1 MPYLRYTYH
10 EGMSDLVAQLNAHV
24 KDWCTIER
32 ELGGGGMS
40 RVFVAFDR
48 QLSRRVVFKV
58 LPETLTAMLSVER
71 FRREIML
78 AAGLQHPHIV
88 PVLTSGEV
96 DGLPYFVMP
105 FIEGESLRARLVRG
119 PLSVRETLAICKDVL
134 SALAFAHGRGVVH
147 RDIKPDNVMLSSGAA
162 VVTDFGVAKAID
174 QARNGRPIRDRADAP
189 RTPNGGTLT
198 GIGISLGTPAY
209 MAPEQ
214 VAADPNV
221 DHRADIYALGI
232 LAYEML
238 VGTPPFYGA
247 TPHQLLAA
255 QLSKPAPP
263 IRSRRADVPP
273 PLAVIIMRCL
283 EKEPAQR
290 PKSAAELLRMLDSPD
305 VASGDF
311 IAPARDRWTKRRI
324 IGWSSALLLMAAA
337 TAATFWRPEGS
348 DQAAAAPLLTPAL
361 GASIEIAPFVAVGG
375 DTTTSAAAIG
385 LTSQVT
391 NALAQIAGLRVT
403 TRPGLAAALGDVG
416 SRSGMLLE
424 ATVQRERDRVRV
436 LPRLIGLGRDS
447 TLWVGTYEGST
458 KAIFALQDSVA
469 QAIVRAVASR
479 VRP

>member
-1 MPYLRYTYH
+1 MD
-10 EGMSDLVAQLNAHV
+10 DLVARLNSHV
-24 KDWCTIER
+24 QDWCTIER

-58 LPETLTAMLSVER
+58 LPGNLTATLSVER

-105 FIEGESLRARLVRG
+105 FIEGESLRTRLVRG

-134 SALAFAHGRGVVH
+134 SALTFAHGRGVVH
-147 RDIKPDNVMLSSGAA
+147 RDIKPDNVMLTSGAA

-174 QARNGRPIRDRADAP
+174 QARTGRPARERTVAP
-189 RTPNGGTLT
+189 RTPGGGTLT
-198 GIGISLGTPAY
+198 GVGVSLGTPAY

-221 DHRADIYALGI
+221 DHRADIYAFGI

-238 VGTPPFYGA
+238 VGTPPFYGS
-247 TPHQLLAA
+247 TPHKLLAA
-255 QLSKPAPP
+255 QLSQPAPP

-305 VASGDF
+305 VASGDY
-311 IAPARDRWTKRRI
+311 IAPARRAWTRQRVI
-324 IGWSSALLLMAAA
+324 AWSIGALLIAGA
-337 TAATFWRPEGS
+337 TAAIFWRPQRAT
-348 DQAAAAPLLTPAL
+348 DQTTAAPILTTAV
-361 GASIEIAPFVAVGG
+361 GMSIEITQFVPVGR
-375 DTTTSAAAIG
+375 DSATEAAAIG

-403 TRPGLAAALGDVG
+403 TRTSDANTPRDLV
-416 SRSGMLLE
+416 SRNRGGMTLE

-436 LPRLIGLGRDS
+436 LPRLVGVATDS
-447 TLWVGTYEGST
+447 TLWVGSFEGST
-458 KAIFALQDSVA
+458 RAMFALQDSVA
-469 QAIVRAVASR
+469 RAIVRAVAAR

>member
-1 MPYLRYTYH
+1 
-10 EGMSDLVAQLNAHV
+10 MSDLVERLNAHV
-24 KDWCTIER
+24 QDWCTIER

-58 LPETLTAMLSVER
+58 LPGTLTATLSVER

-174 QARNGRPIRDRADAP
+174 QARNGRPVRDRDGA
-189 RTPNGGTLT
+189 RTPRPPGGATLT
-198 GIGISLGTPAY
+198 GVGISLGTPAY

-238 VGTPPFYGA
+238 VGTPPFYGS

-255 QLSKPAPP
+255 QLSLPAPP
-263 IRSRRADVPP
+263 IRSRRSDVPP

-290 PKSAAELLRMLDSPD
+290 PKSATELLRMLDSPD

-311 IAPARDRWTKRRI
+311 IAPARRPWTKRRI
-324 IGWSSALLLMAAA
+324 MVWSTGILLAAAA
-337 TAATFWRPEGS
+337 TAATFWKPGRA
-348 DQAAAAPLLTPAL
+348 DQAAVTPLLTPAL
-361 GASIEIAPFVAVGG
+361 GMSIEVAPFVAVGR
-375 DTTTSAAAIG
+375 DTTTEAAAVG

-403 TRPGLAAALGDVG
+403 TRPGGAVAPGDSG
-416 SRSGMLLE
+416 SRNRFGMLLQ

-436 LPRLIGLGRDS
+436 LPRLVGLATDS
-447 TLWVGTYEGST
+447 TLWVGSFEGSS
-458 KAIFALQDSVA
+458 KAMFALQDSVA